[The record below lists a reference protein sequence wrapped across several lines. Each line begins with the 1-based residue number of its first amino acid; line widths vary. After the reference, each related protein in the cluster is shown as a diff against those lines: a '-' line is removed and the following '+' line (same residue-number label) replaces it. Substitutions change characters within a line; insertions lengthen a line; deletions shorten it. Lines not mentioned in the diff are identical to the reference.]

1 MFLRILKC
9 CTFFRLV
16 IEESS
21 KNCLCCV
28 LIIKLKMHRIGIRIE
43 LLNYI
48 IYYFKL
54 MRRKEYSISIK
65 QIEMCVEYKAS
76 L

>member
-1 MFLRILKC
+1 MLCFDYQ
-9 CTFFRLV
+9 
-16 IEESS
+16 IE
-21 KNCLCCV
+21 NAY
-28 LIIKLKMHRIGIRIE
+28 RDRNRNRA
-43 LLNYI
+43 LNYI